1 MESQTKNKQPRA
13 MIDRMIESAFP
24 GVTATGVSEL
34 TEGFF
39 NAAYLIGLSDGSAVV
54 LKIGPSKDSLLMSHE
69 KNIMSSEVRSMR
81 LVAEQTDVPVARI
94 LFYDDSREIC
104 EADYFFMEKLPGRS
118 YHSAMNELDDEAR
131 ERIERQIG
139 QYNSRINGIV
149 GERFGYFG
157 QPDKQGS
164 DWFAVFRSILMDAV
178 RDAEA
183 LRIDLRMDPL
193 DMLELLLRDTEA
205 FREVSEPRLVHWD
218 LWAGNV
224 FVEDGAVTGL
234 IDFERCLWADPLL
247 EVGFRSFACN
257 PHFLDG
263 YGLRE
268 LTASQRIRIRWYD
281 LYLYLISALECDYRQ
296 YEDRGTYEWAIARIR
311 EGIAVLKEG
320 DLEP

>member
-13 MIDRMIESAFP
+13 TIDRMIARACP

-39 NAAYLIGLSDGSAVV
+39 NAAYSVGLSDGSAVV
-54 LKIGPSKDSLLMSHE
+54 LKVGPAEGTPLMSHE
-69 KNIMSSEVRSMR
+69 RNIMSSEVRSMR
-81 LVAEQTDVPVARI
+81 LVAERTDVPVARI
-94 LFYDDSREIC
+94 LFYDDSREIG
-104 EADYFFMEKLPGRS
+104 EADYFIMEKLPGRS

-139 QYNSRINGIV
+139 QYNSRMNGIV

-157 QPDKQGS
+157 QTDKQGS
-164 DWFAVFRSILMDAV
+164 DWFEVYRSILMDAV

-183 LRIDLRMDPL
+183 LKIDLRMDPL
-193 DMLELLLRDTEA
+193 DMLELLRRDADA
-205 FREVSEPRLVHWD
+205 FREVAVPKLVHWD

-224 FVEDGAVTGL
+224 FIENGAVTGL

-247 EVGFRSFACN
+247 EVGFRSFASN
-257 PHFLDG
+257 PHFLEG

-311 EGIAVLKEG
+311 EGMAALKEG
-320 DLEP
+320 GLEP

>member
-13 MIDRMIESAFP
+13 TIDRMIARACP
-24 GVTATGVSEL
+24 GVTATGVTEL

-39 NAAYLIGLSDGSAVV
+39 NAAYSVGSAVV
-54 LKIGPSKDSLLMSHE
+54 LKVGPAEGTPLMSHE
-69 KNIMSSEVRSMR
+69 RNIMSSEVRSMR
-81 LVAEQTDVPVARI
+81 LVAERTDVPVARI
-94 LFYDDSREIC
+94 LFYDDTREIC
-104 EADYFFMEKLPGRS
+104 EADYFIMEKLPGRS

-164 DWFAVFRSILMDAV
+164 DWFEVYRSILMDAV

-183 LRIDLRMDPL
+183 LKIDLRMDPL
-193 DMLELLLRDTEA
+193 DMLELLRRDADA
-205 FREVSEPRLVHWD
+205 FREVAVPKLVHWD

-224 FVEDGAVTGL
+224 FIENGAVTGL

-247 EVGFRSFACN
+247 EVGFRSFASN
-257 PHFLDG
+257 PHFLEG

-311 EGIAVLKEG
+311 EGMAALKEG
-320 DLEP
+320 GLEP